1 MGLFLVRISPYLRRD
16 LLRKSPLYL
25 ARLRGNTDQKKLRIW
40 TPLFIFQC
48 SAAFPVKY
56 SKLLKKME
64 TLLCKSPYLIRIR
77 EKKTSIQKKQLC
89 NWTLSTQCPLLTNER
104 VIWTVFK
111 CSKLW
116 HLLLQVLLKFYYK
129 TVIEFFFYSAEICF
143 IERYLLLRDFGLNC
157 NWCRFPK
164 EMH

>member
-25 ARLRGNTDQKKLRIW
+25 ARIRGNTDQKKLRIW

-77 EKKTSIQKKQLC
+77 EKKTSIQKKKLC

-104 VIWTVFK
+104 VIRTVFK

-129 TVIEFFFYSAEICF
+129 TVIEFFFLFSRNLFYWKISF
-143 IERYLLLRDFGLNC
+143 ITGFWVKL
-157 NWCRFPK
+157 
-164 EMH
+164 

>member
-1 MGLFLVRISPYLRRD
+1 MGLFLVRISPYLCRD

-25 ARLRGNTDQKKLRIW
+25 ARIRGNTDQKKLRIW

-77 EKKTSIQKKQLC
+77 EKKTSIQKKKLC

-129 TVIEFFFYSAEICF
+129 TVIEFFFLFSRNLFYWKISF
-143 IERYLLLRDFGLNC
+143 ITGFWVKL
-157 NWCRFPK
+157 
-164 EMH
+164 

>member
-25 ARLRGNTDQKKLRIW
+25 ARIRGNTDQKKLRIW

-48 SAAFPVKY
+48 YAAFPVKY

-77 EKKTSIQKKQLC
+77 EKKTSIQKKKLC
-89 NWTLSTQCPLLTNER
+89 NWSLSTQCPLLTNER

-129 TVIEFFFYSAEICF
+129 TVIEFFFLFSRNLFYWKISF
-143 IERYLLLRDFGLNC
+143 ITGFWVKL
-157 NWCRFPK
+157 
-164 EMH
+164 

>member
-1 MGLFLVRISPYLRRD
+1 MGLFLVRIFPYLRRD

-25 ARLRGNTDQKKLRIW
+25 ARIRGNTDQKKLRIW

-77 EKKTSIQKKQLC
+77 EKKTSIQKKKLC

-129 TVIEFFFYSAEICF
+129 TVIEFFFLFSRNLFYWKISF
-143 IERYLLLRDFGLNC
+143 ITGFWVKL
-157 NWCRFPK
+157 
-164 EMH
+164 